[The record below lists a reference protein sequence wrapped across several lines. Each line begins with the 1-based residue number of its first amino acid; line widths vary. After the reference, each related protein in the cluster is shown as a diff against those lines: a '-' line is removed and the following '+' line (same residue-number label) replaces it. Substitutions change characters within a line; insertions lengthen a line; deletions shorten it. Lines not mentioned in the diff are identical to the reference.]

1 MPRRAASSEDEQEPR
16 AKAAATPEAR
26 EAQMIELADALAEK
40 QLRDGTASSQVITH
54 YLKLGSSRE
63 RLEQEKIKL
72 EQKKL
77 EAQVE
82 QIAQAARTEELF
94 TKAIRAMRSYQGVAE
109 EFNPFAEDDD
119 DQNVF

>member
-1 MPRRAASSEDEQEPR
+1 MPRRAASSEEEQEPR
-16 AKAAATPEAR
+16 AKAASTPEAR

-40 QLRDGTASSQVITH
+40 QLREGNASSQVITH

-63 RLEQEKIKL
+63 RLEQEKIKI
-72 EQKKL
+72 EKRKL

-94 TKAIRAMRSYQGVAE
+94 TKAIRAIRSYQGVTE
-109 EFNPFAEDDD
+109 PFNPFEEEGD
-119 DQNVF
+119 DQEVF